1 MTYPATVGRM
11 IPELR
16 SVGLDFPKWQDAL
29 EAAYASGGLSV
40 TAEIRDGQVLQYDDP
55 AGSRLVV
62 LATPPYGSF
71 ASYAGGVETSAHVS
85 MINDIVGV
93 LDIVQDNPL
102 LQVQGQEAPIIA
114 SVTATVAQGP
124 MLADGEP
131 LEYQPMQVAALATDV
146 KVYANSTEFAK
157 DGGLKVGV
165 VDSQGIKDMNSGS
178 QAPHAGATIAVEAV
192 SFTKKESQLTGQ
204 EFWACTV
211 RFPFDFTVLIPAEQ
225 VDLAALTMDATSVPA
240 GAVIAGKVQFTSG
253 AVDAASC
260 SSGGGCGSGACGC
273 GGH

>member
-1 MTYPATVGRM
+1 M

-29 EAAYASGGLSV
+29 EAAYASGRLNVSGEV
-40 TAEIRDGQVLQYDDP
+40 RDGQVLQYDDP

-62 LATPPYGSF
+62 LAVPPYGSF
-71 ASYAGGVETSAHVS
+71 ASYSGGVEASSHIS

-93 LDIVQDNPL
+93 LDIVEDNPM
-102 LQVQGQEAPIIA
+102 LQVSGQQAPII
-114 SVTATVAQGP
+114 SSLTATVTQGP

-131 LEYQPMQVAALATDV
+131 LEYQPVQVTALATNV
-146 KVYANSTEFAK
+146 QVYANATEYAK
-157 DGGLKVGV
+157 AGGEKVGL
-165 VDSQGIKDMNSGS
+165 VDSQGLKDMNSG
-178 QAPHAGATIAVEAV
+178 AVTPHAGATIAVEAM
-192 SFTKKESQLTGQ
+192 SFVKKSTELTGQ

-211 RFPFDFTVLIPAEQ
+211 RAPFDFTVVVPAEQ
-225 VDLAALTMDATSVPA
+225 FDMATATMEASALPA
-240 GAVIAGKVQFTSG
+240 GAVIAGTVQFTAS
-253 AVDAASC
+253 AVDPASC